1 MDGRKS
7 KLTDSLQFRL
17 SVGTAIAILGVALL
31 AGSFSYWWAFE
42 EAIELQDEQLIRL
55 SALVNHQR
63 IIQPDANTPIEISH
77 VDPESHFVV
86 QWLDASQEQGAIEL
100 PGLPMDI
107 PEGLQTRLILDAS
120 WRLLVKTFNNGAR
133 IVVAQQTEVR
143 DEIART
149 SALNTLVPLIILIP
163 LLLLWVAYLIRKVFA
178 PLKKMAAQLDQS
190 TGNEL
195 VSLPDNNLATEIAPF
210 IGAINHLLAR
220 VRESIAQQ
228 RQFVRD
234 AAHELRSPLTAISL
248 QAERLVEMGMDP
260 VLHSRLVNLHRAT
273 ERTRI
278 LIEQLLTMARAQD
291 EQLISARVCIPVK
304 ALLRELLEDILPL
317 AEVKKIEVAVIG
329 EDVQVHSQPIDL
341 QILIKNLVENAIRYT
356 PQGGH
361 VEILL
366 SDNEGVVELI
376 VKDSG
381 PGIADADRARVF
393 DPFYRVLG
401 NDQPGSGLGLSI
413 VQTIA
418 KRLGLMIELYN
429 NKSPDESGLSARLVF
444 PNDVQMNQL

>member
-1 MDGRKS
+1 VDGSKS
-7 KLTDSLQFRL
+7 KLRNSLQFRL
-17 SVGTAIAILGVALL
+17 SVGTAVAILGVALL

-55 SALVNHQR
+55 SALVNRQR

-86 QWLDASQEQGAIEL
+86 QWLTGDPGQGEVEL
-100 PGLPMDI
+100 PGLPIDLS
-107 PEGLQTRLILDAS
+107 EGLQTRLVGDAT
-120 WRLLVKTFNNGAR
+120 WRLLVKTFNSGAR

-163 LLLLWVAYLIRKVFA
+163 LLSLWVAYLIRQVFA
-178 PLKKMAAQLDQS
+178 PLKKMAAQLDKS
-190 TGNEL
+190 TGHDL
-195 VSLPDNNLATEIAPF
+195 MPLPDTNLASEITPF
-210 IGAINHLLAR
+210 IAAINHLLAR

-248 QAERLVEMGMDP
+248 QAERLVALGLESH
-260 VLHSRLVNLHRAT
+260 LQERLINLHRAT

-291 EQLISARVCIPVK
+291 EKATANVHVPVK
-304 ALLRELLEDILPL
+304 ALLRELLEDLLPL
-317 AEVKKIEVAVIG
+317 ADVKKIEISVIG
-329 EDVQVHSQPIDL
+329 EDIQIHTQPIDL
-341 QILIKNLVENAIRYT
+341 QILVKNLIENAIRYT
-356 PQGGH
+356 PEHGR
-361 VEILL
+361 VEMFL
-366 SDNEGVVELI
+366 SDHEDSAELL

-381 PGIADADRARVF
+381 PGIVDEELVRVF

-413 VQTIA
+413 VRTIA
-418 KRLGLMIELYN
+418 DRLGLTMELYN
-429 NKSPDESGLSARLVF
+429 NEPPDQSGLSARLIF
-444 PNDVQMNQL
+444 PK

>member
-63 IIQPDANTPIEISH
+63 IVQPDSNTPVEISTA
-77 VDPESHFVV
+77 DPESHFVV
-86 QWLDASQEQGAIEL
+86 QWLDPVLEQARAEL
-100 PGLPMDI
+100 PGLPVDL
-107 PEGLQTRLILDAS
+107 PEGLQTYFVSDVS
-120 WRLLVKTFNNGAR
+120 WRFLVKTFSNGSR
-133 IVVAQQTEVR
+133 ILVAQQTEVR

-163 LLLLWVAYLIRKVFA
+163 LLLLWVAYLIRQVFS
-178 PLKKMAAQLDQS
+178 PLKKMTAQLDQS
-190 TGNEL
+190 TDHDL
-195 VSLPDNNLATEIAPF
+195 IPLPDNNLATEIAPF
-210 IGAINHLLAR
+210 ITAINHLLAR
-220 VRESIAQQ
+220 VRESITQQ

-248 QAERLVEMGMDP
+248 QTERLVDLGLEFN
-260 VLHSRLVNLHRAT
+260 LHTRLVKLHRAT

-291 EQLISARVCIPVK
+291 EQITAKIPIPVK
-304 ALLRELLEDILPL
+304 ALLRELLEDLLPL
-317 AEVKKIEVAVIG
+317 AEVKKIEVSVIG

-341 QILIKNLVENAIRYT
+341 QILIKNLIENAIRYT

-366 SDNEGVVELI
+366 ADKSGIVELT
-376 VKDSG
+376 VRDSG
-381 PGIADADRARVF
+381 PGIASEDLARVF

-418 KRLGLMIELYN
+418 NRLGLTVELYN
-429 NKSPDESGLSARLVF
+429 NDLQSGLCARLTF
-444 PNDVQMNQL
+444 NR

>member
-1 MDGRKS
+1 MDGSKS
-7 KLTDSLQFRL
+7 KLRNSLQFRL
-17 SVGTAIAILGVALL
+17 SVGTAVAILGVALL

-55 SALVNHQR
+55 SALVNRQR

-86 QWLDASQEQGAIEL
+86 QWLTGDPGQGEVEL
-100 PGLPMDI
+100 PGLPIDLS
-107 PEGLQTRLILDAS
+107 EGLQTRLVGDAT
-120 WRLLVKTFNNGAR
+120 WRLLVKTFNSGAR

-163 LLLLWVAYLIRKVFA
+163 LLSLWVAYLIRQVFA
-178 PLKKMAAQLDQS
+178 PLKKMAAQLDKS
-190 TGNEL
+190 TGHDL
-195 VSLPDNNLATEIAPF
+195 MPLPDTNLASEITPF
-210 IGAINHLLAR
+210 IAAINHLLAR

-248 QAERLVEMGMDP
+248 QAERLVALGLESH
-260 VLHSRLVNLHRAT
+260 LQERLINLHRAT

-291 EQLISARVCIPVK
+291 EKATANVHVPVK
-304 ALLRELLEDILPL
+304 ALLRELLEDLLPL
-317 AEVKKIEVAVIG
+317 ADVKKIEISVIG
-329 EDVQVHSQPIDL
+329 EDIQIHTQPIDL
-341 QILIKNLVENAIRYT
+341 QILVKNLIENAIRYT
-356 PQGGH
+356 PEHGR
-361 VEILL
+361 VEMFL
-366 SDNEGVVELI
+366 SDHEDSAELL

-381 PGIADADRARVF
+381 PGIVDEELVRVF

-413 VQTIA
+413 VRTIA
-418 KRLGLMIELYN
+418 DRLGLTMELYN
-429 NKSPDESGLSARLVF
+429 NEPPDQSGLSARLIF
-444 PNDVQMNQL
+444 PK

>member
-1 MDGRKS
+1 MDGREG
-7 KLTDSLQFRL
+7 KLTNSLQFRL
-17 SVGTAIAILGVALL
+17 SIGTALAILGVALF

-55 SALVNHQR
+55 GALVNYQR
-63 IIQPDANTPIEISH
+63 IVQPSQDSPVEISSA
-77 VDPESHFVV
+77 DPESHFVV
-86 QWLDASQEQGAIEL
+86 QWLDPAPEQTNVEL
-100 PGLPMDI
+100 PGIPVDLPN
-107 PEGLQTRLILDAS
+107 GLQTLYINGVS
-120 WRLLVKTFNNGAR
+120 WRLLVKEMSNGSR
-133 IVVAQQTEVR
+133 VLVAQQTEVR
-143 DEIART
+143 DEIARS

-163 LLLLWVAYLIRKVFA
+163 LILLWVAYLIRQVFS
-178 PLKKMAAQLDQS
+178 PLKKMAEQLNQS
-190 TGNEL
+190 TDSDLMPLQE
-195 VSLPDNNLATEIAPF
+195 NNLATEIAPF
-210 IGAINHLLAR
+210 IASINHLLAR
-220 VRESIAQQ
+220 VRESITHQ

-248 QAERLVEMGMDP
+248 QAERLVEVGLEP
-260 VLHSRLVNLHRAT
+260 GLHTRLVKLHQAT

-291 EQLISARVCIPVK
+291 EQSLASIAIPVK
-304 ALLRELLEDILPL
+304 TLLREILEDLLPL

-329 EDVQVHSQPIDL
+329 EDIQVHSQPIDL

-366 SDNEGVVELI
+366 SDKNSVAELI
-376 VKDSG
+376 VRDSG
-381 PGIADADRARVF
+381 PGIAEEDKARVF

-413 VQTIA
+413 VRTIA
-418 KRLGLMIELYN
+418 NRLGLIVELFN
-429 NKSPDESGLSARLVF
+429 NDHSNQSGLSARLVF
-444 PNDVQMNQL
+444 PKRTTTI

>member
-1 MDGRKS
+1 MDGS
-7 KLTDSLQFRL
+7 KNKLRDSLQFRL

-55 SALVNHQR
+55 SALVNRQR
-63 IIQPDANTPIEISH
+63 IIQPEANTPIEISH

-86 QWLDASQEQGAIEL
+86 QWLTGDAGKGAIEL
-100 PGLPMDI
+100 PGLPIDL
-107 PEGLQTRLILDAS
+107 PEGLQTRLVENAK
-120 WRLLVKTFNNGAR
+120 WRLLVKTFSNGAR

-149 SALNTLVPLIILIP
+149 NALNTLIPLIILIP
-163 LLLLWVAYLIRKVFA
+163 LLSLWVAYLIRQVFA

-190 TGNEL
+190 TGNDL
-195 VSLPDNNLATEIAPF
+195 MPLPNTKLATEIAPF
-210 IGAINHLLAR
+210 ITAINHLLAR

-248 QAERLVEMGMDP
+248 QAERLVELG
-260 VLHSRLVNLHRAT
+260 LESHLQERLINLHRAT

-291 EQLISARVCIPVK
+291 EKVTANVHVPVK
-304 ALLRELLEDILPL
+304 ALLRELLEDLLPL
-317 AEVKKIEVAVIG
+317 ADVKKIEISVIG
-329 EDVQVHSQPIDL
+329 EDIQIHTQPIDL
-341 QILIKNLVENAIRYT
+341 QILIKNLIENAIRYT
-356 PQGGH
+356 PEHGYVQ
-361 VEILL
+361 IFL
-366 SDNEGVVELI
+366 SDHKDGAELI

-381 PGIADADRARVF
+381 PGIVDEELTRVF

-413 VQTIA
+413 VRTIA
-418 KRLGLMIELYN
+418 NRLGITMELYN
-429 NKSPDESGLSARLVF
+429 SEPPDQSGLSARLF
-444 PNDVQMNQL
+444 FHKKN